1 MFQVVEKF
9 IFQLEY
15 SVSYERNKVYETKC
29 FALKDEKNLLVE
41 NVELMKNMAIILN
54 SVLLR
59 PFEIN
64 LQLKAF
70 HVIRR
75 LYYLYPQYSEA
86 IISPLNLV
94 LSNISIYSVRGII
107 YYLVTKPSLVPAF
120 RAEGSHNFP
129 VPDHSQRD

>member
-15 SVSYERNKVYETKC
+15 SVSYERNKVYETK
-29 FALKDEKNLLVE
+29 FFSIKDEKNLLKE
-41 NVELMKNMAIILN
+41 NPALLKNVAIILN

-70 HVIRR
+70 YIIRR
-75 LYYLYPQYSEA
+75 LYYLYPQYVEH
-86 IISPLNLV
+86 IINPLNLV
-94 LSNISIYSVRGII
+94 LSNISIYSVTDI
-107 YYLVTKPSLVPAF
+107 YPNWLKFL
-120 RAEGSHNFP
+120 
-129 VPDHSQRD
+129 